1 VDHLETPGTPKKE
14 SDVAELIESI
24 SIVKEDGKQSLVKT
38 ESTVKK
44 SNIKD
49 SDKKL
54 KEKVS

>member
-1 VDHLETPGTPKKE
+1 VENLETPETPKKE
-14 SDVAELIESI
+14 SDVAELIEGI

-49 SDKKL
+49 SDKKH